1 MKNGDVRPISRSV
14 TETIQDRF
22 IVLMKDKNPYAIYRM
37 VAFPMTLT
45 DPRGSRCSSTS
56 NNSKMADDIELYL
69 Q

>member
-22 IVLMKDKNPYAIYRM
+22 IVLMKDKNPYTR
-37 VAFPMTLT
+37 
-45 DPRGSRCSSTS
+45 S
-56 NNSKMADDIELYL
+56 IEWSHF